1 LGDPT
6 GFKDIPRQ
14 PPPRRDTQER
24 IRDYNE
30 FVLHWTE
37 EEARAQGARCMDCG
51 IPFCHKGCP
60 LGNLIPDWNELV
72 YKGQWERA
80 LKALHSTN
88 NFPEF
93 TGRICPA
100 PCEAACTLSINA
112 EPVTIEYIEKA
123 IADRGWEEGW
133 IKPQPPAKRTGKKV
147 AVIGSGPSGLAAAQQ
162 INRAGHSVTV
172 FERENYIGGLLRL
185 GIPDFKLDKHVVERR
200 VQQMRD
206 EGVVFKTGVYVG
218 RNYAASD
225 LRQEFDAV
233 LLCIGSTV
241 PRDLAVPGRDLRG
254 VHFAMEYLT
263 QQNKVIAGE
272 EFPEEA
278 RITAE
283 GKRVVILG
291 GGDTGAD
298 CLATAHRQGAEIV
311 RQFEIVPEP
320 PARRAPNNPWPLWP
334 LVFRRSYA
342 LEEGGQLDFSI
353 STKGFSG
360 SDGVV
365 EKLHAVRV
373 DWKPDETGRTQMV
386 EIPGSEFDVDADLV
400 LLALGFLHPEKQGLV
415 ESLGVEVDARGNVK
429 TDANKMTSVPGIF
442 AAGDASRG
450 QSLVVW
456 ALAEGREAARCVD
469 LYLMGETSLPRS
481 LSNAGTAAP
490 TMPPTW
496 PSWRPQ

>member
-1 LGDPT
+1 MGEPT
-6 GFKDIPRQ
+6 GFKDKPRQ

-37 EEARAQGARCMDCG
+37 DEARAQGARCMDCG

-60 LGNLIPDWNELV
+60 LGNVIPDFNDFV

-80 LKALHSTN
+80 LAALHATN

-100 PCEAACTLSINA
+100 PCEAACTLSINQD
-112 EPVTIEYIEKA
+112 PVTIEYIEKA

-133 IKPQPPAKRTGKKV
+133 IKPQPPATRTGKTV
-147 AVIGSGPSGLAAAQQ
+147 AVIGSGPSGMAAAQQ
-162 INRAGHSVTV
+162 LNRAGHTVTV
-172 FERENYIGGLLRL
+172 FERDNYIGGLLRL
-185 GIPDFKLDKHVVERR
+185 GIPDFKLDKHHVERR

-206 EGVVFKTGVYVG
+206 EGVVFRTGVYVG
-218 RNYAASD
+218 RNLAVED
-225 LRQEFDAV
+225 LRRDFDII

-241 PRDLAVPGRDLRG
+241 PRNLDIPGRELDG
-254 VHFAMEYLT
+254 VHFAMDFLT
-263 QQNKVIAGE
+263 QQNKLLSGE
-272 EFPEEA
+272 EFPEEV
-278 RITAE
+278 RLSAE

-311 RQFEIVPEP
+311 RQFDIIPEP
-320 PARRAPNNPWPLWP
+320 PVTRAAGNPWPQWP
-334 LVFRRSYA
+334 VILRRSYA
-342 LEEGGQLDFSI
+342 LDEGGSLDWSVG
-353 STKGFSG
+353 TKSFSG
-360 SDGVV
+360 SDGNVD
-365 EKLHAVRV
+365 KLHMVRL
-373 DWKPDETGRTQMV
+373 DWQRDANGRNQMV
-386 EIPGSEFDVDADLV
+386 EMPGTEFDVDADLV
-400 LLALGFLHPEKQGLV
+400 LLAMGFLHPERQGLV
-415 ESLGVEVDARGNVK
+415 ESLGVELDPRGNVK
-429 TDANKMTSVPGIF
+429 TDANKMSTVPGIF

-456 ALAEGREAARCVD
+456 ALSEGREAARGID

-481 LSNAGTAAP
+481 LSNA
-490 TMPPTW
+490 
-496 PSWRPQ
+496 